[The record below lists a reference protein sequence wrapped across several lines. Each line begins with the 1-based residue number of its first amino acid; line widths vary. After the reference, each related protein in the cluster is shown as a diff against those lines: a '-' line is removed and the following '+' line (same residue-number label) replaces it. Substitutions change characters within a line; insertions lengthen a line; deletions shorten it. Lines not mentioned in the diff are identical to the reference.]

1 MHSDMFIQNEDS
13 VYNCRQQATAKK
25 ATMGNVMNNMMRH
38 KRLEGGGP
46 EKDMGRVEEERSW
59 YEAFS

>member
-1 MHSDMFIQNEDS
+1 MWSIS
-13 VYNCRQQATAKK
+13 LVLLYRQQATAKK

-46 EKDMGRVEEERSW
+46 NTGTRPQVSIHSVYFIMLFKNS
-59 YEAFS
+59 